1 MFQRGRLERR
11 LRDAIGCDG
20 LEDLRNGA
28 KVVSVKRAVSPR
40 AAPRRRAKR
49 PATAAAPP
57 SGALFPIVA
66 LGASAGGL
74 EAFEAFFRAMP
85 ADSGIGFVLLQHLDP
100 SHASMLAE
108 ILQRATSMRV
118 VEATDQMPVLP
129 DQVHVIPPNRE
140 MSIAQG
146 RLQLTLP
153 AQAHGMRMPID
164 AFMRALAVDR
174 GEQAVGIV
182 LSGTGTDGT
191 LGLRAIFG
199 AGGLCIAQDPATAKY
214 PGMPDAAIKAGHVN
228 LVLPVEKMP
237 QALLADAHGLAA
249 SAAPA
254 TGATTPAASGAGL
267 GRILALLR
275 ASSGHD
281 FSLYKKSTIGRRV
294 ERRMAQHHLDDAD
307 AYVRY
312 AQEHPAELKDLFR
325 ELLINVTS
333 FFRDAAAFDVLKR
346 KVLPALMEGRAEGS
360 TLRIW
365 VAGCATGE
373 EVYSVAIVVREWMD
387 ESQQEC
393 KVQLYGTDLSD
404 DAIRTA
410 RAALYPPNI
419 AQDLSPERLRR
430 FFTKEEGGYRV
441 RKEIREMAVFAVQSV
456 IKDPPF
462 TRLDLL
468 CCRNV
473 LIYLEPELQNLLIP
487 TFHYALRAGGVL
499 FLSPSESIAGHAEL
513 FETIDRKWHFY
524 RAKPALASTR
534 TVLANRLAWLTDGA
548 STATAVSAGRAN
560 ERHLADL
567 AKRVLLQSFAPAAV
581 VTDLQGNIVYVHGD
595 TGPYL
600 RPAPGHPTY
609 NVVELAR
616 EGLQLELREAL
627 RLAVAQG
634 SPTTSR
640 ATVLSRRDERREVT
654 LSVRPIPDPDA
665 AHTVLLV
672 SFQEPGESAPAQPV
686 AKRRGKMSADAQ
698 RCQELEEQ
706 LVHAKESMHLLLEEQ
721 QASNE
726 ELKSTNEELQS
737 TNEELQST
745 NEELETSKEELQS
758 VNEELVT
765 VNAELQTKVEQ
776 MAGMQDDMKNLLD
789 NIRVG
794 TVFLDRKLLIRR
806 FTREATQVFRLVASD
821 VGRPLADIR
830 SKLQDCD
837 LLADAQVVLDT
848 LVPTEREARTAAGTW
863 YLARIQP
870 YLTVDNVI
878 DGVVLT
884 FADVTERV
892 HAIAAQESRWLAEA
906 IVDAV
911 SSPLL
916 VLDGQFKIIS
926 ANRAFCQHFGGEPGP
941 TVGSSLF
948 EIADRCWDV
957 AAVRALLEAPG
968 QAGPNTDRHVAEVSL
983 RHGDFGRL
991 KLDARRIARKPGDP
1005 EVVLLA
1011 IQPADPVAR
1020 GSAGGP
1026 A

>member
-1 MFQRGRLERR
+1 M
-11 LRDAIGCDG
+11 DPS
-20 LEDLRNGA
+20 RNGA
-28 KVVSVKRAVSPR
+28 KVASVKRAVSPR
-40 AAPRRRAKR
+40 AATPRRAKR
-49 PATAAAPP
+49 PATVATRAGVPY
-57 SGALFPIVA
+57 PIVA

-85 ADSGIGFVLLQHLDP
+85 ADSGIAFVLVQHLDP
-100 SHASMLAE
+100 GHASMLVE
-108 ILQRATSMRV
+108 ILQRTTSMRV
-118 VEATDQMPVLP
+118 VEATDQMPVRP

-140 MSIAQG
+140 MSIAHG

-164 AFMRALAVDR
+164 AFMRSLAADR
-174 GEQAVGIV
+174 GERAVGVV

-214 PGMPDAAIKAGHVN
+214 HGMPDAAIKAGHVN

-249 SAAPA
+249 GATPA
-254 TGATTPAASGAGL
+254 TAATAPETSGTGL
-267 GRILALLR
+267 GRILVMLR

-281 FSLYKKSTIGRRV
+281 FSLYKKSTIERRV

-312 AQEHPAELKDLFR
+312 AQEHPAELKALFR
-325 ELLINVTS
+325 ELLINVTC

-346 KVLPALMEGRAEGS
+346 KVLPALLDGRAEGS

-387 ESQQEC
+387 ESQHEC
-393 KVQLYGTDLSD
+393 KVQLYGTDLDD
-404 DAIRTA
+404 DAIRVA

-441 RKEIREMAVFAVQSV
+441 RKELREMAVFAVQSV

-468 CCRNV
+468 CCRNL
-473 LIYLEPELQNLLIP
+473 LIYLEPELQNQLIP
-487 TFHYALRAGGVL
+487 TFHYALRPGGVL
-499 FLSPSESIAGHAEL
+499 FLSPSESIAGHAQL
-513 FETIDRKWHFY
+513 FEAIDRKWHFY
-524 RAKPALASTR
+524 RAKPGLASTR
-534 TVLANRLAWLTDGA
+534 TVLGHRLGWLSDGA
-548 STATAVSAGRAN
+548 GTATAVSTGRTN

-627 RLAVAQG
+627 RLAVAHG
-634 SPTTSR
+634 APATSR
-640 ATVLSRRDERREVT
+640 AAVLSRRGERREVT
-654 LSVRPIPDPDA
+654 LNVRPLPDPDA

-672 SFQEPGESAPAQPV
+672 SFQEPGESAPVQAV
-686 AKRRGKMSADAQ
+686 VRRRGKMSADAQ
-698 RCQELEEQ
+698 RCQELEQE

-745 NEELETSKEELQS
+745 NEELETSREELQS

-789 NIRVG
+789 NIRLG

-806 FTREATQVFRLVASD
+806 FTREATQVFRLVAGD

-830 SKLQDCD
+830 SELQDCD

-848 LVPTEREARTAAGTW
+848 LVPTEREARTAGGTW

-916 VLDGQFKIIS
+916 VLDGQFRIIS
-926 ANRAFCQHFGGEPGP
+926 ANRAFYQHFGGEPGH

-948 EIADRCWDV
+948 EIGDRRWDV
-957 AAVRALLEAPG
+957 AAVHTLLEAPARG
-968 QAGPNTDRHVAEVSL
+968 GPNAGRRLAEVSL
-983 RHGDFGRL
+983 RHGAGGRL
-991 KLDARRIARKPGDP
+991 QLDARRIARPPGAP

-1011 IQPADPVAR
+1011 ILPADPAAPASHVGAR
-1020 GSAGGP
+1020 PGA
-1026 A
+1026 

>member
-1 MFQRGRLERR
+1 MPDGELERR
-11 LRDAIGCDG
+11 QRNAIGRDQTMSR
-20 LEDLRNGA
+20 EAKPKGA
-28 KVVSVKRAVSPR
+28 PARAAVSPQ
-40 AAPRRRAKR
+40 RRKSVAT
-49 PATAAAPP
+49 TAATD
-57 SGALFPIVA
+57 STRFPIVA

-74 EAFEAFFRAMP
+74 EAFEAFLRAMP
-85 ADSGIGFVLLQHLDP
+85 VDSGIGFVLVQHLDP
-100 SHASMLAE
+100 SHPSMLVE

-140 MSIAQG
+140 MSIAHG

-164 AFMRALAVDR
+164 AFMRSLAADR

-199 AGGLCIAQDPATAKY
+199 SGGLCIAQDPATAKY
-214 PGMPDAAIKAGHVN
+214 DGMPDAAIKAGWVN
-228 LVLPVEKMP
+228 LVLPVERMP
-237 QALLADAHGLAA
+237 QALLADAHGVPASPAPTDEGVARAA
-249 SAAPA
+249 SA
-254 TGATTPAASGAGL
+254 TGL
-267 GRILALLR
+267 EQILAMLR
-275 ASSGHD
+275 VSSGHD

-294 ERRMAQHHLDDAD
+294 ERRMAQHQLDNAD

-312 AQEHPAELKDLFR
+312 AQEHPEELKDLFR

-333 FFRDAAAFDVLKR
+333 FFRDAEAFEVLKR
-346 KVLPALMEGRAEGS
+346 KVLPALLEGRAEGS
-360 TLRIW
+360 ALRIW

-373 EVYSVAIVVREWMD
+373 EVYSVAIVVREWLD
-387 ESQQEC
+387 ESQHEC
-393 KVQLYGTDLSD
+393 KVQLYGTDLDD
-404 DAIRTA
+404 DAIRVA

-430 FFTKEEGGYRV
+430 FFMKDEGGYRV

-468 CCRNV
+468 CCRNL
-473 LIYLEPELQNLLIP
+473 LIYLEPELQNQLIP
-487 TFHYALRAGGVL
+487 TFHYALRPGGVL
-499 FLSPSESIAGHAEL
+499 FLSPSESIAGHAQL
-513 FETIDRKWHFY
+513 FEAIDRKWHFY
-524 RAKPALASTR
+524 RAKPSLTSTR
-534 TVLANRLAWLTDGA
+534 TMLGQRLAWLSDGA
-548 STATAVSAGRAN
+548 AASASAGRDN
-560 ERHLADL
+560 GHRVADL

-581 VTDLQGNIVYVHGD
+581 VTDLQGNVVYVHGD

-609 NVVELAR
+609 NVVDLAR

-627 RLAVAQG
+627 RLAVAQRT
-634 SPTTSR
+634 PTASR
-640 ATVLSRRDERREVT
+640 ATVLSRRGERRTVI
-654 LSVRPIPDPDA
+654 LSVRPLPDPDPE
-665 AHTVLLV
+665 HTVLLV
-672 SFQEPGESAPAQPV
+672 SFQEPGDSAPAEPV
-686 AKRRGKMSADAQ
+686 SRRRGKLSADAR
-698 RCQELEEQ
+698 RCQELEQE
-706 LVHAKESMHLLLEEQ
+706 LAHAREGMRLLLEEQ

-830 SKLQDCD
+830 SDLQDCD

-911 SSPLL
+911 NSPLL
-916 VLDGQFKIIS
+916 VLDGQSRIIS
-926 ANRAFCQHFGGEPGP
+926 ANRAFYQGFGGEPGH

-948 EIADRCWDV
+948 EIGDRCWDI
-957 AAVRALLEAPG
+957 AAVHTLLEAPG
-968 QAGPNTDRHVAEVSL
+968 QAGPNADRRTAEVSL
-983 RHGDFGRL
+983 QRGAVGRFE
-991 KLDARRIARKPGDP
+991 LDARRIARKSGDR

-1011 IQPADPVAR
+1011 IKPAGKAAPSGTTAH
-1020 GSAGGP
+1020 
-1026 A
+1026 